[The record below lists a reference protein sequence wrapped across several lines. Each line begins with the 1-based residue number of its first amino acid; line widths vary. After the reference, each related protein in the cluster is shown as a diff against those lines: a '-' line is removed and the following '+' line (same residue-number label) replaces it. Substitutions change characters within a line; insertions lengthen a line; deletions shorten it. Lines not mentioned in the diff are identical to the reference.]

1 MLETKDLSLKAIYSR
16 SLKSA
21 QGLAEGTS
29 NVDLYSEDSE
39 AGKGYDALLARQDVA
54 AVVIA

>member
-1 MLETKDLSLKAIYSR
+1 MNKNVSLKAIYSR

-21 QGLAEGTS
+21 QGLEGTS
-29 NVDLYSEDSE
+29 DVDLYSENSGPE
-39 AGKGYDALLARQDVA
+39 KGYDALLARQDVV